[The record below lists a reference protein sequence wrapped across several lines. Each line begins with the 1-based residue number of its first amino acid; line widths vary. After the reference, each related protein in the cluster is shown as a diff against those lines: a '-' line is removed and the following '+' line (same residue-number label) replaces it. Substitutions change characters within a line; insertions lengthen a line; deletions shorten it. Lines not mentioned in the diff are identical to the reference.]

1 MKYLNFLFSTSVIL
15 TSLSALSK
23 TRAMGK
29 ETEATCTIRTRKF
42 LTNRLL
48 NRKQM
53 VVDVLH
59 PNRATVPKTE
69 IREKLAKM
77 YKTTG
82 DVVFCF
88 GFRTQ
93 FGGGKST
100 GFALVYDTLDYA
112 KKIEPKYRLVRQGLL
127 EVKKTARKQRKER
140 KNRMKKARGT
150 AKAKMAAATKKV
162 RLLVGYLLVIPC
174 LCVVTY

>member
-1 MKYLNFLFSTSVIL
+1 MVTAIFIILLFQCNFCYFQ
-15 TSLSALSK
+15 
-23 TRAMGK
+23 
-29 ETEATCTIRTRKF
+29 TEATCTIRTRKF

-69 IREKLAKM
+69 IREKLAK
-77 YKTTG
+77 
-82 DVVFCF
+82 
-88 GFRTQ
+88 
-93 FGGGKST
+93 
-100 GFALVYDTLDYA
+100 
-112 KKIEPKYRLVRQGLL
+112 QGLL

-150 AKAKMAAATKKV
+150 AKAKMAAATKKKV
-162 RLLVGYLLVIPC
+162 RVFLLGYGAAAGKTEAVV
-174 LCVVTY
+174 CVCEGMESVYGCMDWKVARITYGLQYIC